1 MPPSSPPH
9 LLLVEDNAGDV
20 RLTKEALKDAE
31 WDVEL
36 DIANDG
42 EMALER
48 LRTGPRPD
56 LVLLD
61 LNLPRCDGREVL
73 EIVKVDPELCTIPI
87 IVLTTS
93 NSPQDIEA
101 CYARRANCYLVKPLD
116 LDAFGELMRA
126 IRAFWFGV
134 VRLP

>member
-1 MPPSSPPH
+1 MPPSTPPH

-36 DIANDG
+36 DIVNDG

-61 LNLPRCDGREVL
+61 LNLSL
-73 EIVKVDPELCTIPI
+73 IHI
-87 IVLTTS
+87 
-93 NSPQDIEA
+93 
-101 CYARRANCYLVKPLD
+101 
-116 LDAFGELMRA
+116 
-126 IRAFWFGV
+126 
-134 VRLP
+134 